1 VNPAEPAES
10 AESVVTFELLD
21 EFLGN
26 SVRGVDLG
34 EEPALLTDAWSS
46 GFMVNLG
53 TVPDAYSGTDT
64 FRVAAKL
71 ATKHVPWER
80 Y

>member
-1 VNPAEPAES
+1 MNPAEPVEF
-10 AESVVTFELLD
+10 AESVVTFEPLD
-21 EFLGN
+21 ELLGN

-34 EEPALLTDAWSS
+34 DEPALLTDACSS

-53 TVPDAYSGTDT
+53 TVPDAYCRTDT
-64 FRVAAKL
+64 FGVAAKL